1 MAWSYFKFLSKSH
14 AYVNEKVFSIIMIFI
29 KIRKKTGSHNYPISV
44 LKIVNMLS
52 KKKSLGS
59 NDVKKKSL
67 SHYFNLCLII
77 KGMIFP
83 RCLFFAKLLHHLTK
97 LLESSTKNE
106 DAAHRSISVIRIFG
120 RYSGLIFKKKCH
132 LWKYQ

>member
-29 KIRKKTGSHNYPISV
+29 KIGKKTGSHNYPISV

-52 KKKSLGS
+52 KKKSLAS
-59 NDVKKKSL
+59 NDVKKKFSL
-67 SHYFNLCLII
+67 SLLQSMFNHQRDD
-77 KGMIFP
+77 FP
-83 RCLFFAKLLHHLTK
+83 KMSFFAKLLHHLTK

-106 DAAHRSISVIRIFG
+106 DAAHHSISVIRIFG
-120 RYSGLIFKKKCH
+120 RYSGLKLKKKCH
-132 LWKYQ
+132 LWK

>member
-1 MAWSYFKFLSKSH
+1 
-14 AYVNEKVFSIIMIFI
+14 MIFI
-29 KIRKKTGSHNYPISV
+29 KIGKKTGSHNYPISV

-52 KKKSLGS
+52 KKKSLAS
-59 NDVKKKSL
+59 NDVKKKFSLYL

>member
-1 MAWSYFKFLSKSH
+1 
-14 AYVNEKVFSIIMIFI
+14 MIFI
-29 KIRKKTGSHNYPISV
+29 KIGKKTGSHNYPISV

-52 KKKSLGS
+52 KKKSLAS
-59 NDVKKKSL
+59 NDVKKNSL

-106 DAAHRSISVIRIFG
+106 DAAHHSISVIRIFG
-120 RYSGLIFKKKCH
+120 RYSGLNLKKSAIYGNSSRYFSFKYFEIIFIGRA
-132 LWKYQ
+132 